1 MAKTEKQKDS
11 KKATLKIVGNRIH
24 KKGYKKINLNNR
36 GKCCYLLNSMMIV
49 SMTNFA

>member
-36 GKCCYLLNSMMIV
+36 GKYLLNSMMIV